1 MKKKKSHK
9 KKHSKKHAAS
19 AKSNEFNKTF
29 HLAEV
34 NDGDI
39 DAESDNMEYF
49 EWFERSKLLFK
60 TILI

>member
-49 EWFERSKLLFK
+49 E
-60 TILI
+60 